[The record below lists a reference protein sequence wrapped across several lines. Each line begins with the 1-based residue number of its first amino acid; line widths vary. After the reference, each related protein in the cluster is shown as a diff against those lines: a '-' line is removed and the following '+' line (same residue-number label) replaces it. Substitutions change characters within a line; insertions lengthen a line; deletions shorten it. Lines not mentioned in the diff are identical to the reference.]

1 MALIGK
7 IYQRREIE
15 LADVSVIDGPNY
27 TEVSVTMGMV
37 EVILFPL
44 VKGLDPDA
52 IASKISNVVNQCGL
66 IDYPVRVELQ

>member
-15 LADVSVIDGPNY
+15 LADVSVIDGLNY
-27 TEVSVTMGMV
+27 TEVSVTIGMV

-52 IASKISNVVNQCGL
+52 IASKIGNVVNQCGL
-66 IDYPVRVELQ
+66 IDYPVRVVLT